1 VQTLLSA
8 GFLVNAF
15 TEIISFKWIR
25 NIVSITIAMMASWSP
40 GLELHRNR
48 ERANIPETI
57 ANTITQQYVL
67 GLNKNTIIYVIDTMS
82 ENKYAAV

>member
-1 VQTLLSA
+1 
-8 GFLVNAF
+8 
-15 TEIISFKWIR
+15 
-25 NIVSITIAMMASWSP
+25 MMAIWSP